1 MSKEEQDTYG
11 AVMWEV
17 KAGGG
22 KVPLTT
28 TSISLTESDVYWMV
42 RWWEGQVQ
50 RSELKVVMVVMG
62 RGGVSDAGEGRGD
75 TDGMQTWVQGV
86 GAGQGLKCGGR
97 KMVRINCW
105 TRGGF

>member
-1 MSKEEQDTYG
+1 MKGTKINRIQNTKRNKGNEKGNHDTTVSKEEQDTYG

-42 RWWEGQVQ
+42 GWWEGQVQ

-62 RGGVSDAGEGRGD
+62 RGGVSDAGEG
-75 TDGMQTWVQGV
+75 
-86 GAGQGLKCGGR
+86 
-97 KMVRINCW
+97 
-105 TRGGF
+105 